1 MIVFIFSKL
10 VQWLYSWGEFE
21 YDTKCILTFFSGFEC
36 FVFFMAVIGFCCFE
50 LPDILKERKRKKE
63 QSK

>member
-10 VQWLYSWGEFE
+10 LQWMYGWGEFT
-21 YDTKCILTFFSGFEC
+21 YGTKCLLTGLSALEYL
-36 FVFFMAVIGFCCFE
+36 VFFWVIVGFCIIE

>member
-10 VQWLYSWGEFE
+10 LQWLYGWGEFT
-21 YDTKCILTFFSGFEC
+21 DGMKRSLTGLSALEFFIFL
-36 FVFFMAVIGFCCFE
+36 AVVTGFCFIE

-63 QSK
+63 QSR